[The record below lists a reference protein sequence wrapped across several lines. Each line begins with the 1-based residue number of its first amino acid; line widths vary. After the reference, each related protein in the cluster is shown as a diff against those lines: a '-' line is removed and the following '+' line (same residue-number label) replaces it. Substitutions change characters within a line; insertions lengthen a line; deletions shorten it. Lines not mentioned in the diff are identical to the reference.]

1 LFECVINVSEGRRG
15 AVLDLLARSA
25 GPSLRD
31 RHADPVHNR
40 SVFTLIDDRE
50 KLRRNVHSL
59 VVATMKQ
66 LDLRDH
72 VGVHPRFGV
81 LDVVPYVALDPKRA
95 DVAIG
100 LRDETAAW
108 VASTF
113 EVPVF
118 LYGKLAD
125 GTIRTLPEVRK
136 RAFRTLA
143 PDFGPPEASA
153 RRGASAV
160 GARGVLVAWNLWV
173 RGISLGEGREIAR
186 ALRRAEVRALAFS
199 LPPYVQI
206 SVNLVEPNVVGP
218 SVVYDQVKGLLRDGE
233 IEHTEL
239 VGLVPESVL
248 RTTDPARWEQLDL
261 SDDKTIEAR
270 LG

>member
-1 LFECVINVSEGRRG
+1 MFECVFNVSEGRRSE
-15 AVLDLLARSA
+15 VLDLLARA
-25 GPSLRD
+25 AEPSLRD

-40 SVFTLIDDRE
+40 SVFTLIDERE
-50 KLRRNVHSL
+50 ELRRNVHSF
-59 VVATMKQ
+59 VVATMKL

-81 LDVVPYVALDPKRA
+81 LDVVPYVALDTNRA
-95 DVAIG
+95 VEAIG

-125 GTIRTLPEVRK
+125 GTTRTLPEVRR
-136 RAFRTLA
+136 RAFGTLA
-143 PDFGPPEASA
+143 PDFGPPEPSA

-173 RGISLGEGREIAR
+173 RGISLGEGRDVAR
-186 ALRRAEVRALAFS
+186 ALRRSEVRALAFS

-206 SVNLVEPNVVGP
+206 SVNLVEPDVVGP
-218 SVVYDQVKGLLRDGE
+218 SVVYDQVKGLLREGE
-233 IEHTEL
+233 IEHAEL

-248 RTTDPARWEQLDL
+248 RAIDRARWEQLDL
-261 SDDKTIEAR
+261 SLDQTIEAR